1 MRERIPVIF
10 ILCVCGKIKNTF
22 AREIIS
28 WNQVLVTV
36 LSLSKSLLSQ
46 NFWSKMDSNSNLV
59 WHKIHEKTEENV
71 HFKNFFY
78 KSWNNSFYKFTGTEY
93 SIDNDTK
100 EQSKGEDQ
108 DQTKSKNPCQNFCHH
123 GECHL
128 TSFGNPYCKCESNYS
143 GARCEI
149 ELCHNFCLNQGFCQI
164 SNTGSP
170 NCTCVQGF
178 MGFRCQFHESQ
189 SQLCH
194 NFCLN
199 DGLCQLDS
207 GNSEQTLENPQQ
219 VCFCPEGFTGR
230 VASFCYVSHTLT

>member
-1 MRERIPVIF
+1 MYLTNTFFFKLCLSVTFTKFCSFIAFAFSIPIWF
-10 ILCVCGKIKNTF
+10 DIKFMKLKNTF
-22 AREIIS
+22 ISRNFSTNREII
-28 WNQVLVTV
+28 
-36 LSLSKSLLSQ
+36 
-46 NFWSKMDSNSNLV
+46 
-59 WHKIHEKTEENV
+59 I
-71 HFKNFFY
+71 
-78 KSWNNSFYKFTGTEY
+78 FYKFAGTEY

-100 EQSKGEDQ
+100 EKSKGQ
-108 DQTKSKNPCQNFCHH
+108 DQTESENPCQNFCHH

-230 VASFCYVSHTLT
+230 VAPFCYFLHTLRSVLLTDIILLNVLVKIEIGSYLS